1 MADNPIKVKAYGKIL
16 SFPAGTAPEA
26 IESALAEHEH
36 VLNPDYK
43 APQPEALDYAKG
55 FASGANKLV
64 SGAGFLIEAV
74 GAKETGKAVRAFG
87 DRGAKYWNDKM
98 SKGGKLASQSQVFVD
113 DDSEDSITGIK
124 LSDDWG
130 KALLMG
136 ASESLPSMF
145 AAAIPGVAV
154 TKGIQALAKLGLA
167 GGAGATIPL
176 LAGTAAPVGVTSNII
191 ARVPSAV
198 GFGAA
203 EGVTAG
209 AMNAADFKTSIEGMT
224 DEELNKSP
232 VYRAL
237 KEEHDPT
244 TARSLLAE
252 QAALDL
258 FGKTAVS
265 TGTIGALTGG
275 GALSQAYQKVTT
287 GAQSGILG
295 TMLKGAG
302 SEALQETPQSG
313 GEKFIENLT
322 TQKFLNPEQS
332 TTEGVLAA
340 AASGGAIGAFTGG
353 VVGAGGAINITPDRR
368 AQVLNEKRKIAE
380 MKADAVNARTMGESA
395 AEIGAAQDI
404 DQALAAA
411 TRATTKPVVS
421 ANEVLRSEDP
431 TLADIEKLTGLKP
444 TEAID
449 TAIDEIENPIINQ
462 PQETEDVSN
471 QETQQAPTTQA
482 SVLGKTSELVLP
494 DGASLPVQWEVVDAD
509 NVKASLKEGV
519 NQPRDRTRA
528 ASDVQIKSIANNPD
542 YRRLSDSPVMDVGSP
557 VISHDG
563 AIVAGNG
570 RFEGVSQ
577 AHSQN
582 TGGTYLESLKADL
595 VNKGINPALVEG
607 IKKPILVRRI
617 TKPFDTR
624 KLALASNSGAS
635 LQYSG
640 LELAK
645 IDADRMAGIEGIDI
659 ADNGDIPLTV
669 SNIEK
674 IKKSLT
680 NYTPSEMASLVDDAG
695 NLSQDGVKRV
705 RGAILAK
712 AYGNSPTLGRLI
724 ESTDNDIRNV
734 LGALTRSAGDVAKVR
749 EEIKKGVIPKEVDV
763 TENLL
768 QAVEVLSQI
777 RGKGQSL
784 DQYLAQED
792 IFDGGLDS
800 DSAEVLKFLHDNIRS
815 QKRMAEFVKDVF
827 GQIARI
833 DQSAEDIFGD
843 NSAPTK
849 KELLNDAKRKS
860 EGQQTGQQ
868 QGLFVKG
875 SGRPDTKD
883 SKTEADNAK
892 SSEKQTKP
900 SFSVEGLTDKSPVMN
915 EETFKAKGIAEPYS
929 AYLKAHPNKA
939 EAIKADI
946 KHVENKLVQGLQGT
960 GKFDGKTNHAYATP
974 FREFYKVNAESLGI
988 MPSEL
993 YERLP
998 LKFKGSQ
1005 DTGEVLKQGGK
1016 TPTIKVKGVGRP
1028 TVNSEGKPIPN
1039 PEKFYE
1045 WFGDSKVVDK
1055 KGRPLVVYR
1064 GDAKGKT
1071 SFGAASKG
1079 LRLPGNIFFT
1089 DSAYI
1094 GGQYARGRELYSTHL
1109 LLRNPY
1115 TVNARGNGWSEVP
1128 APTEIKEEWGNP
1140 DKTIQI
1146 DELASWARD
1155 KGFDGLVVRNVIDQ
1169 YGDGTQYVVF
1179 DPTQVK
1185 SAIGNSGEF
1194 DPNDPNIL
1202 KQSTFY
1208 SALEKEIGNLKK
1220 IANKNGEVSV
1230 DQAKAWINSRQKE
1243 GKFKQAEVEAVGL
1256 MDWLDTIEDKVPV
1269 KDVENFVREN
1279 GVRVEEVILE
1289 GEGESKVDD
1298 EQVYDEAYQGFIE
1311 NYDEPDDRVYD
1322 DAILDTAR
1330 EMLRDHSD
1338 ERWGLLDLN
1347 GEDEVEDWLEGGEV
1361 DAGLIT
1367 EMLKNKSYPEEILG
1381 EDTYNEIRADAEQ
1394 SDWENQQD
1402 YYMDMARERLGADN
1416 TTGGAEFQD
1425 YVLHGGGEGYKELL
1439 MTLPDSKAKFNA
1451 PHFDRAQGAGA
1462 ENIFAHT
1469 RINEREMDV
1478 ELTPEQVAEKEAYD
1492 AWEAGNNTPEISKLL
1507 EERREAARIYRLESE
1522 AWKER
1527 MAADTSI
1534 SEAEYN
1540 RRIGEI
1546 GTNPPEDL
1554 KPYIDKLDAINAKVK
1569 ALQAERLAVKP
1580 KEPSTSGAKERVLFV
1595 EEIQSDWAQKGRD
1608 EGFKQPETPEEKEY
1622 LDLLD
1627 KYRQKGLTSEEQS
1640 RVAELRAAN
1649 VIGQLQAKDG
1659 NIPTAPFVTDTKAWT
1674 ALVVKRLL
1682 RYAAENGFDRIAW
1695 TTGAQQAER
1704 YRLSKFV
1711 ESIKATRD
1719 EEGKYRITAI
1729 NDSGNSVIDDIYE
1742 ENKLAGTIGKELA
1755 EKIIKQPDG
1764 EQVYEGLDLDVGGQG
1779 MREFYDRIVPSV
1791 VNDVAKK
1798 LGGGKVEIV
1807 SMGGQAG
1814 RVVKGL
1820 GGKILITYPNGSY
1833 LKNRNTGAM
1842 TESQDRADGFE
1853 SVEEATKFLDR
1864 YEAQN
1869 LDEPGRQMSL
1879 RITPAMKDK
1888 VMQGLPLFQRDR
1900 AGFNPRTFTISL
1912 MDGSDLSSVIHEGG
1926 HFYLEALAEMA
1937 SQPNAPEQ
1945 IVNDFDT
1952 TLQWFGIGEQAQG
1965 ATDAATRAQGYP
1977 TAAGEP
1983 VATFRKADDIK
1994 SHPRYAEAK
2003 AGDIKAAFDLVSDLV
2018 TEENLNEATMRF
2030 AGATFVPV
2038 SMIDKDGANRLPTA
2052 LAYHYAN
2059 AAGGSV
2065 SDSIFESRKA
2075 YHTGMNAM
2083 ERLVSRANFSGKVE
2097 PGRKYVLVDDVTT
2110 VGSTL
2115 ADLASYIQE
2124 NGGEVIGSVLLAN
2137 ATRSGNMFAN
2147 VKTLKR
2153 LEEQYG
2159 NEIRELFSIEPS
2171 ALTQEEAQYLIGFRN
2186 ADELRSSAVK
2196 AQGSRLARIHARK
2209 ISKGQSSV
2217 DRQRLR
2223 DIWQSMSLEQKRPY
2237 HEQWAQS
2244 FERYALEGK
2253 APSKEMQSVFDRFQE
2268 WMLDVYKSLKEFLK
2282 QNPLAGKLNDEVRGV
2297 FDRLLATEQ
2306 DIAKSRE
2313 APTKERS
2320 LKNGERAK
2328 QLERKLREQ
2337 GYDFT
2342 ITAKDVRDFAAG
2354 DRGKE
2359 IEANTAEK
2367 IAGIF
2372 GRKIVWIDAQGDY
2385 DINGVV
2391 VPSIKDTIFIDVNT
2405 DKAAHAVM
2413 GHELSHHLEH
2423 DNPDVYDDL
2432 LDALST
2438 VIKDHQGYAKKYGI
2452 EGARKDDITKEIV
2465 GDIMGDNFTRP
2476 EFWNRVAGANP
2487 STFKSIADSIIKWLK
2502 NLILKAKSRGL
2513 GSDQWVTDSQKAQD
2527 ILAKAI
2533 AKYEGLNDSVA
2544 EGGAKFHKVWHG
2556 SPHDHS
2562 KFDST
2567 KIGTGE
2573 GAQAYGYGHYFA
2585 DRKEVAEFYKE
2596 NVKDMVRVREINAE
2610 LSDLSKIMNKYETS
2624 YRKYSDPKGYEA
2636 AKRYDELMA
2645 ERDGER
2651 TKLGK
2656 LYEVELAP
2664 EQEDYLLWDKP
2675 LSEQS
2680 EKVKKAL
2687 LEIDIPLTDSESFK
2701 SQNEVLGPLGMEV
2714 FKKGVVNQ
2722 AKGNDVYVVLSSKIG
2737 GARRASEYLHSLG
2750 IRGIK
2755 YLDGTS
2761 RSKGEGAY
2769 NYVVFDDKDIEI
2781 TAKFSK
2787 KAAENTLIVQH
2798 NLTVKN
2804 LLHAD
2809 RLGGLAAPSIAVT
2822 DKSHPLTGFGEITL
2836 LAEKD
2841 LIDPQKGAKIF
2852 GSDIYSPRYPQL
2864 SYDFTGKPIEKL
2876 KEMLA
2881 DGIAKMGDSG
2891 FYNDSLQ
2898 DDPFRELLHNSAA
2911 MYQFL
2916 TEQGKKPKI
2925 VYVKPKPLSD
2935 PDLKPFLT
2943 FKGDSF
2949 DLSKDEKFRAEV
2961 KNIYE
2966 VKNEYKL
2973 DADELSNMSRSYA
2986 EEVMRHRDAKKN
2998 TGKVDRQATNSSLFR
3013 QISGAKLMN
3022 RFENYLA
3029 EVINKAEP
3037 KERIFQ
3043 GYTYSGTR
3051 RYLPHDIDTVIKLLK
3066 KNLRGGENFK
3076 SGLGSVR
3083 AHYSKQ
3089 FKSIEQI
3096 RNSKN
3101 SLMSSEDFDAVK
3113 KEVNAE
3119 LDTLS
3124 EALNKYGTFSGFDN
3138 VENMLYDAAKLGIN
3152 RALKEN
3158 GFENVPDRLKIDA
3171 QNFLNKLKD
3180 MPTEYFEAKL
3190 LRRVDLGEFTAAVV
3204 PKDTPAQALEILKKN
3219 GITDIRKYKPGDNG
3233 DRIAQIGKLDR
3244 VMFSFAGKESETAD
3258 IRSLET
3264 AQTRI
3269 GAGDN
3274 AEAVRRET
3282 GWFKGVDDK
3291 WRYEIND
3298 KDASLKKPFNK
3309 KTGTWYSVLTPVPM
3323 SRWTLGNVLDHPSL
3337 YAAYPMLKDVR
3348 INLTRTGRGG
3358 QFKPRDNM
3366 INIGGA
3372 EKMEDVKS
3380 ILLHE
3385 IQHGI
3390 QNLEDFARGGSPSK
3404 FKAKPEPTGEF
3415 KEGLTALLDLDRLS
3429 KQFGKTHKEVLETGA
3444 INEPFAS
3451 TFLNKTEADLD
3462 YLIKQAKN
3470 RILTPYEKYQRLAGE
3485 VESRNVE
3492 SRLEMDEDERRSIP
3506 PSISQDTPDS
3516 DVVVTF
3522 NGKDMESAP
3531 PPANAEPFDPNTD
3544 IPETLPRKSQR
3555 LIQDAFNRFTVIQ
3568 NWLKEKGVTLSE
3580 KADVYQA
3587 EERYHSLVANQLEDF
3602 REQKRNPLIEKIA
3615 KAGFTMADVSDF
3627 LEAQHAA
3634 EANAAIQKISNN
3646 DTDTA
3651 YGITDK
3657 EAADYLAKADPKLAK
3672 LANELRDITEESK
3685 QMRLKAGLL
3694 SQDEVD
3700 AWESTYEHYI
3710 PVKGDADAKGGT
3722 GKGLKVNFKTKRR
3735 LGHGRRDESV
3745 IENIFLDHERA
3756 IMQVEKNR
3764 VAKHLVMMAAEMQ
3777 MPEIMTVGQPVKRK
3791 TLRNTTAYEVKVSGV
3806 TRSVF
3811 NNKQAADMFKQLLPD
3826 LDKGVSPNDVTVEQ
3840 TKDQRI
3846 VAMASPMLAENE
3858 INAYIDGHAIRV
3870 QINDDLLARAY
3881 AKLGVTGFSA
3891 LVSAGRAFNGYLSKV
3906 YTGYNPEFILTNM
3919 IRDFTSGLINLTGEE
3934 GIKMAAKTSGNYVK
3948 SFSSLMRYAVSNGK
3962 KSDKWI
3968 DMYRAN
3974 GGNTGAAYLSDLER
3988 LGDEVK
3994 TEYAAYQGVM
4004 ANLKSGSF
4012 ANATRAAGRKVFN
4025 LTLKWIY
4032 NLNQA
4037 GENAM
4042 RLAAFR
4048 AMVESGKTPAQ
4059 AAKVAKNI
4067 TVNFNRKGELGA
4079 EANAA
4084 YLFFN
4089 ASVQGVAALAHA
4101 HFKGEHK
4108 YQAWGLS
4115 SMVGVLGYMA
4125 AAALLGG
4132 DDDEYDKMNDYTKSR
4147 NLLIKAG
4154 EGYAQIPIPYGYGFF
4169 WNMGRSIAEAQH
4181 KGELGNLPWH
4191 IAASAIE
4198 ELTPFSDTV
4207 VGTQDGFHFDQ
4218 VMLGLLPTVIK
4229 IPAQPAFNKQLFSGS
4244 ELMPD
4249 SAFQQFQ
4256 PDREKLWRATQG
4268 TMYDRMSGWLDEA
4281 IGADVSPETLKHYT
4295 RTFTGGAGAM
4305 VDTTVSAAM
4314 LKKEG
4319 AELEPSEIPFVRK
4332 AYSKLTIREHRA
4344 AYYKA
4349 REEAKKTAEEFTR
4362 AKARNDV
4369 TTINKL
4375 VKDEAEMIGLDAY
4388 ANKLSKAI
4396 SAMRDMQDAI
4406 RLDDNLNAAEKRTKI
4421 KELEIT
4427 EQKFY
4432 DQYLDVF
4439 KIEKAKMKERQKD

>member
-55 FASGANKLV
+55 FASGANKL
-64 SGAGFLIEAV
+64 GAGVGFLMEAA
-74 GAKETGKAVRAFG
+74 GAKESGRATREFFN
-87 DRGAKYWNDKM
+87 RGAKYWNDKM

-113 DDSEDSITGIK
+113 DDNEDSITGIK

-136 ASESLPSMF
+136 ASQSLPSMF

-176 LAGTAAPVGVTSNII
+176 LAGTAAPVGVTSNVI

-237 KEEHDPT
+237 KEEHDPE

-252 QAALDL
+252 QAAIDL

-322 TQKFLNPEQS
+322 TQKFLNPDQN

-368 AQVLNEKRKIAE
+368 SQLLNEKRKVAE
-380 MKADAVNARTMGESA
+380 MKADAVNNRTMEESA

-411 TRATTKPVVS
+411 MRATTKPVVS

-449 TAIDEIENPIINQ
+449 TAIDEIENPIINR
-462 PQETEDVSN
+462 PQETENVSN

-482 SVLGKTSELVLP
+482 SVLNEPELPKATPVTSGTTDEVEGIAGRPGTQANTKAAVKTVEDTSTSPVDVSIGSLASGKTSASWMVRNKESGEVLFETFDKKKVDNLNTDKYEAVPAYKYLTEL
-494 DGASLPVQWEVVDAD
+494 
-509 NVKASLKEGV
+509 
-519 NQPRDRTRA
+519 
-528 ASDVQIKSIANNPD
+528 
-542 YRRLSDSPVMDVGSP
+542 
-557 VISHDG
+557 
-563 AIVAGNG
+563 
-570 RFEGVSQ
+570 
-577 AHSQN
+577 
-582 TGGTYLESLKADL
+582 
-595 VNKGINPALVEG
+595 
-607 IKKPILVRRI
+607 
-617 TKPFDTR
+617 
-624 KLALASNSGAS
+624 NS
-635 LQYSG
+635 
-640 LELAK
+640 
-645 IDADRMAGIEGIDI
+645 
-659 ADNGDIPLTV
+659 
-669 SNIEK
+669 
-674 IKKSLT
+674 
-680 NYTPSEMASLVDDAG
+680 
-695 NLSQDGVKRV
+695 
-705 RGAILAK
+705 
-712 AYGNSPTLGRLI
+712 
-724 ESTDNDIRNV
+724 
-734 LGALTRSAGDVAKVR
+734 
-749 EEIKKGVIPKEVDV
+749 EIK
-763 TENLL
+763 
-768 QAVEVLSQI
+768 
-777 RGKGQSL
+777 GKPP
-784 DQYLAQED
+784 E
-792 IFDGGLDS
+792 
-800 DSAEVLKFLHDNIRS
+800 K
-815 QKRMAEFVKDVF
+815 K
-827 GQIARI
+827 
-833 DQSAEDIFGD
+833 QSA
-843 NSAPTK
+843 
-849 KELLNDAKRKS
+849 
-860 EGQQTGQQ
+860 
-868 QGLFVKG
+868 
-875 SGRPDTKD
+875 
-883 SKTEADNAK
+883 
-892 SSEKQTKP
+892 KP

-929 AYLKAHPNKA
+929 AYLKAHPNKS

-974 FREFYKVNAESLGI
+974 FREFYKVNAERLGI

-1005 DTGEVLKQGGK
+1005 DTGEVLKQEGIDLADTPGIKEFKKGDTTVTYGNEGGVLK
-1016 TPTIKVKGVGRP
+1016 IYSMRTPVAKRGKGSARAAME
-1028 TVNSEGKPIPN
+1028 SLIAQADKEGKAIILDSSPLDKRTKDRRLFEFYTSLGFKPTGKKIN
-1039 PEKFYE
+1039 PV
-1045 WFGDSKVVDK
+1045 GDPEMQREPSVSSVS
-1055 KGRPLVVYR
+1055 R
-1064 GDAKGKT
+1064 KT
-1071 SFGAASKG
+1071 ST
-1079 LRLPGNIFFT
+1079 NNT
-1089 DSAYI
+1089 
-1094 GGQYARGRELYSTHL
+1094 
-1109 LLRNPY
+1109 
-1115 TVNARGNGWSEVP
+1115 
-1128 APTEIKEEWGNP
+1128 
-1140 DKTIQI
+1140 
-1146 DELASWARD
+1146 
-1155 KGFDGLVVRNVIDQ
+1155 
-1169 YGDGTQYVVF
+1169 
-1179 DPTQVK
+1179 
-1185 SAIGNSGEF
+1185 GEF
-1194 DPNDPNIL
+1194 NPNDPNIL

-1256 MDWLDTIEDKVPV
+1256 MDWLDTLDGKVPV
-1269 KDVENFVREN
+1269 VDVENFVREN
-1279 GVRVEEVILE
+1279 GVKVEEVILE
-1289 GEGESKVDD
+1289 GEGESEVDD

-1311 NYDEPDDRVYD
+1311 NYDEPDDSVYD

-1330 EMLRDHSD
+1330 EMLQDHSD

-1367 EMLKNKSYPEEILG
+1367 EMLRNKSDPEEILG

-1402 YYMDMARERLGADN
+1402 YYMDMARERMGAGN
-1416 TTGGAEFQD
+1416 TTGGTEFQD
-1425 YVLHGGGEGYKELL
+1425 YVLRGGDKGYKELL

-1478 ELTPEQVAEKEAYD
+1478 GPTPEQVAEKEAYD
-1492 AWEAGNNTPEISKLL
+1492 AWEAGNNTPEIKQILK
-1507 EERREAARIYRLESE
+1507 EKDEAARAYRLALGGWQQSMIEDASV
-1522 AWKER
+1522 
-1527 MAADTSI
+1527 SQ
-1534 SEAEYN
+1534 AEYN
-1540 RRIGEI
+1540 KRIGEV
-1546 GTNPPEDL
+1546 GSNPPEEL
-1554 KPYIDKLDAINAKVK
+1554 KPFIARIDEVGAKVK
-1569 ALQAERLAVKP
+1569 ALQEERLAVKP
-1580 KEPSTSGAKERVLFV
+1580 KQPSTSGAKEKVLFI

-1608 EGFKQPETPEEKEY
+1608 EGFRGDRLSKEQTVRKKELEEFLRRASIDVEGREAIHKAQAEFGELKQLEGVGK
-1622 LDLLD
+1622 
-1627 KYRQKGLTSEEQS
+1627 
-1640 RVAELRAAN
+1640 VA
-1649 VIGQLQAKDG
+1649 K
-1659 NIPTAPFVTDTKAWT
+1659 APFVTDTKAWT

-1704 YRLSKFV
+1704 YRLDKFITEVTARRVKDLYQV
-1711 ESIKATRD
+1711 EAIAEDGLTVFD
-1719 EEGKYRITAI
+1719 DLVAGK
-1729 NDSGNSVIDDIYE
+1729 D
-1742 ENKLAGTIGKELA
+1742 LAGTLGAELA
-1755 EKIIKQPDG
+1755 EKIINQG
-1764 EQVYEGLDLDVGGQG
+1764 EGTASYTGLEIRSGGQG

-1820 GGKILITYPNGSY
+1820 DGKILITYPNGSY
-1833 LKNRNTGAM
+1833 LKNRNTGVM

-1869 LDEPGRQMSL
+1869 LEEPGRQMSL

-1965 ATDAATRAQGYP
+1965 ATDAATRTQGYP
-1977 TAAGEP
+1977 TAAGGP

-2196 AQGSRLARIHARK
+2196 AQGSRLARIHARE

-2253 APSKEMQSVFDRFQE
+2253 APTKEMQSVFDRFQE

-2282 QNPLAGKLNDEVRGV
+2282 QNPLAGKLNDEVRSV

-2438 VIKDHQGYAKKYGI
+2438 VIKDYQGYAKKYGI
-2452 EGARKDDITKEIV
+2452 EGVRKDDITKEIV
-2465 GDIMGDNFTRP
+2465 GDIMGDNFTKP
-2476 EFWNRVAGANP
+2476 EFWNRVAEANP

-2544 EGGAKFHKVWHG
+2544 EDGAKFHKVWHG

-2562 KFDST
+2562 KFDSA

-2755 YLDGTS
+2755 YLDGSS
-2761 RSKGEGAY
+2761 RSTATRQRDRAEKVNRIKEVRSEIESLRQEINLNKNNGGLLPAFFKRREA
-2769 NYVVFDDKDIEI
+2769 DITERESIIKDIEKQISDIDNDVGVHHNFVIFNDADVTI
-2781 TAKFSK
+2781 TAKFSKKATELKFTKADMSGAKFETGKPVTFTYMHNKDSATSIFGKPKKDSSFNRYYDPSGKYVTFTTRKEVPDYGNFEIGSLTFNNPLVIENDNLEWKKDLSNKYGGLRGKALSQAVIADGYDGIVTVDKSSSGEPYTSEILDLTTFDESIAKFSK

-2809 RLGGLAAPSIAVT
+2809 RMGGLAAPSIAVT

-2876 KEMLA
+2876 KEMFA
-2881 DGIAKMGDSG
+2881 DGVAKTGDSG

-2911 MYQFL
+2911 MHQFL

-2925 VYVKPKPLSD
+2925 VYTKPKPLSD

-2949 DLSKDEKFRAEV
+2949 DLSKDEKFRAVV
-2961 KNIYE
+2961 KNIFE
-2966 VKNEYKL
+2966 VKEDYKL
-2973 DADELSNMSRSYA
+2973 DDDGVSNMSRAYA
-2986 EEVMRHRDAKKN
+2986 EEVMKHRDAKKN
-2998 TGKVDRQATNSSLFR
+2998 TGKVDRQFTNSSLFR
-3013 QISGAKLMN
+3013 QIGDAKLMN
-3022 RFENYLA
+3022 KFENYLV

-3051 RYLPHDIDTVIKLLK
+3051 RYLPHDIDTVVKLLQK
-3066 KNLRGGENFK
+3066 DLRGGENFK
-3076 SGLGSVR
+3076 YGLGSVR
-3083 AHYSKQ
+3083 AKYSKQ

-3124 EALNKYGTFSGFDN
+3124 EALNKYGTFSGSSN
-3138 VENMLYDAAKLGIN
+3138 VESMLSDAAKLGIN

-3190 LRRVDLGEFTAAVV
+3190 IRRVGLGEFTAAVV

-3219 GITDIRKYKPGDNG
+3219 GITDIRKYKSGDKD

-3244 VMFSFAGKESETAD
+3244 VMFSRKVTDIPET
-3258 IRSLET
+3258 
-3264 AQTRI
+3264 
-3269 GAGDN
+3269 
-3274 AEAVRRET
+3274 
-3282 GWFKGVDDK
+3282 
-3291 WRYEIND
+3291 
-3298 KDASLKKPFNK
+3298 
-3309 KTGTWYSVLTPVPM
+3309 
-3323 SRWTLGNVLDHPSL
+3323 
-3337 YAAYPMLKDVR
+3337 
-3348 INLTRTGRGG
+3348 
-3358 QFKPRDNM
+3358 
-3366 INIGGA
+3366 INIDGEAKPTRNSNGQLIHPTEEGIRNFWKWFGDSEARQWPESSRGDRKKAPPLVLYHGTKGDFNEFVVGSPGFNSTLFGPWETKRAGLFFTEDKKFAEGFANQGESTQGA
-3372 EKMEDVKS
+3372 NVIPVYLKVENAIDLTKGFTDEAIIEALTEIGVNPRVMYNISADQIWGMFDEEDEGSFFVGKLKELGYDGAVIVEPNSATNESVESWVVFDPAQVKS
-3380 ILLHE
+3380 AI
-3385 IQHGI
+3385 G
-3390 QNLEDFARGGSPSK
+3390 N
-3404 FKAKPEPTGEF
+3404 TGEF
-3415 KEGLTALLDLDRLS
+3415 S
-3429 KQFGKTHKEVLETGA
+3429 K
-3444 INEPFAS
+3444 
-3451 TFLNKTEADLD
+3451 
-3462 YLIKQAKN
+3462 KN
-3470 RILTPYEKYQRLAGE
+3470 DDIRFSK
-3485 VESRNVE
+3485 S
-3492 SRLEMDEDERRSIP
+3492 
-3506 PSISQDTPDS
+3506 
-3516 DVVVTF
+3516 
-3522 NGKDMESAP
+3522 
-3531 PPANAEPFDPNTD
+3531 AEPFDPNTD
-3544 IPETLPRKSQR
+3544 IPETLPRKAQR
-3555 LIQDAFNRFTVIQ
+3555 LTQDAFNRFTVIQ

-3651 YGITDK
+3651 YGITDE

-3735 LGHGRRDESV
+3735 LGHGKRDEAV

-3826 LDKGVSPNDVTVEQ
+3826 LDKGVSPNDISVEQ

-3906 YTGYNPEFILTNM
+3906 YTGYNPEFIVTNM

-3934 GIKMAAKTSGNYVK
+3934 GIKMAAKASGNYVK
-3948 SFSSLMRYAVSNGK
+3948 SFSSLMRYAMSNGK

-4012 ANATRAAGRKVFN
+4012 ANAARASGRKVFN

-4048 AMVESGKTPAQ
+4048 AMIESGKTPAQ

-4101 HFKGEHK
+4101 HFKGGHK

-4132 DDDEYDKMNDYTKSR
+4132 DDDEYDKLNDYTKSR

-4218 VMLGLLPTVIK
+4218 VLLGLLPTVVK

-4305 VDTTVSAAM
+4305 VDATVSAAM

-4439 KIEKAKMKERQKD
+4439 KIEKAKMKSRGD

>member
-16 SFPAGTAPEA
+16 NFPAGTTPEA

-36 VLNPDYK
+36 VLNPEYK
-43 APQPEALDYAKG
+43 TPQPEALDYAKG

-64 SGAGFLIEAV
+64 SGAGFLAEAA
-74 GAKETGKAVRAFG
+74 GAKETGKAIRAFG

-98 SKGGKLASQSQVFVD
+98 SKGGKLASESQVFVD
-113 DDSEDSITGIK
+113 DDNEDSVTGIK

-136 ASESLPSMF
+136 ASQSLPSMF

-237 KEEHDPT
+237 KEEHDPE
-244 TARSLLAE
+244 TARGLLAE
-252 QAALDL
+252 QAAIDL

-322 TQKFLNPEQS
+322 TQKFLDPDQS

-380 MKADAVNARTMGESA
+380 MKAEAVNARTMEESA
-395 AEIGAAQDI
+395 ADINAAQDI
-404 DQALAAA
+404 DQVLAAA
-411 TRATTKPVVS
+411 TRATAKPVVS

-449 TAIDEIENPIINQ
+449 TAIDEIENPIIDQ
-462 PQETEDVSN
+462 LQETENVSN
-471 QETQQAPTTQA
+471 QEERQAPTTQA
-482 SVLGKTSELVLP
+482 PVLNADKLPRPIPVTS
-494 DGASLPVQWEVVDAD
+494 GTTAEV
-509 NVKASLKEGV
+509 EGV
-519 NQPRDRTRA
+519 VGGTGTQADIGA
-528 ASDVQIKSIANNPD
+528 AVKTAEDTST
-542 YRRLSDSPVMDVGSP
+542 SPV
-557 VISHDG
+557 
-563 AIVAGNG
+563 
-570 RFEGVSQ
+570 
-577 AHSQN
+577 N
-582 TGGTYLESLKADL
+582 TA
-595 VNKGINPALVEG
+595 
-607 IKKPILVRRI
+607 
-617 TKPFDTR
+617 
-624 KLALASNSGAS
+624 
-635 LQYSG
+635 
-640 LELAK
+640 
-645 IDADRMAGIEGIDI
+645 
-659 ADNGDIPLTV
+659 
-669 SNIEK
+669 
-674 IKKSLT
+674 
-680 NYTPSEMASLVDDAG
+680 
-695 NLSQDGVKRV
+695 
-705 RGAILAK
+705 
-712 AYGNSPTLGRLI
+712 
-724 ESTDNDIRNV
+724 
-734 LGALTRSAGDVAKVR
+734 
-749 EEIKKGVIPKEVDV
+749 
-763 TENLL
+763 
-768 QAVEVLSQI
+768 
-777 RGKGQSL
+777 
-784 DQYLAQED
+784 
-792 IFDGGLDS
+792 
-800 DSAEVLKFLHDNIRS
+800 
-815 QKRMAEFVKDVF
+815 
-827 GQIARI
+827 
-833 DQSAEDIFGD
+833 
-843 NSAPTK
+843 
-849 KELLNDAKRKS
+849 
-860 EGQQTGQQ
+860 
-868 QGLFVKG
+868 
-875 SGRPDTKD
+875 
-883 SKTEADNAK
+883 
-892 SSEKQTKP
+892 KP

-929 AYLKAHPNKA
+929 AYLKAHPNKT
-939 EAIKADI
+939 EAVKADT
-946 KHVENKLVQGLQGT
+946 KYVENKLLQGLQGT
-960 GKFDGKTNHAYATP
+960 GKFDDKTNQAYATP
-974 FREFYKVNAESLGI
+974 FREFYKVNAERQGI

-1005 DTGEVLKQGGK
+1005 DTGEVLKQGEK
-1016 TPTIKVKGVGRP
+1016 TPTIKVKGIDRP

-1039 PEKFYE
+1039 PEKFHE
-1045 WFGDSKVVDK
+1045 WFGDSKVVDNE
-1055 KGRPLVVYR
+1055 GRPLTVYH
-1064 GDAKGKT
+1064 GTQSDFSTFDQDSAKSVSNTDIGY
-1071 SFGAASKG
+1071 
-1079 LRLPGNIFFT
+1079 FFT
-1089 DSAYI
+1089 KRAIDASDHAEADWFRD
-1094 GGQYARGRELYSTHL
+1094 GPQPNVMPVHLQLLNPERVEGVGQPARWYDNNGRELAL
-1109 LLRNPY
+1109 KAMKEGKDGLII
-1115 TVNARGNGWSEVP
+1115 GNGNNDLYV
-1128 APTEIKEEWGNP
+1128 AFKNT
-1140 DKTIQI
+1140 QI
-1146 DELASWARD
+1146 
-1155 KGFDGLVVRNVIDQ
+1155 
-1169 YGDGTQYVVF
+1169 
-1179 DPTQVK
+1179 K

-1194 DPNDPNIL
+1194 NPNDPNIL
-1202 KQSTFY
+1202 KQ
-1208 SALEKEIGNLKK
+1208 K
-1220 IANKNGEVSV
+1220 
-1230 DQAKAWINSRQKE
+1230 
-1243 GKFKQAEVEAVGL
+1243 
-1256 MDWLDTIEDKVPV
+1256 
-1269 KDVENFVREN
+1269 
-1279 GVRVEEVILE
+1279 
-1289 GEGESKVDD
+1289 
-1298 EQVYDEAYQGFIE
+1298 
-1311 NYDEPDDRVYD
+1311 
-1322 DAILDTAR
+1322 
-1330 EMLRDHSD
+1330 
-1338 ERWGLLDLN
+1338 
-1347 GEDEVEDWLEGGEV
+1347 
-1361 DAGLIT
+1361 
-1367 EMLKNKSYPEEILG
+1367 
-1381 EDTYNEIRADAEQ
+1381 
-1394 SDWENQQD
+1394 
-1402 YYMDMARERLGADN
+1402 
-1416 TTGGAEFQD
+1416 
-1425 YVLHGGGEGYKELL
+1425 
-1439 MTLPDSKAKFNA
+1439 
-1451 PHFDRAQGAGA
+1451 
-1462 ENIFAHT
+1462 
-1469 RINEREMDV
+1469 
-1478 ELTPEQVAEKEAYD
+1478 
-1492 AWEAGNNTPEISKLL
+1492 
-1507 EERREAARIYRLESE
+1507 
-1522 AWKER
+1522 
-1527 MAADTSI
+1527 
-1534 SEAEYN
+1534 
-1540 RRIGEI
+1540 
-1546 GTNPPEDL
+1546 
-1554 KPYIDKLDAINAKVK
+1554 
-1569 ALQAERLAVKP
+1569 
-1580 KEPSTSGAKERVLFV
+1580 
-1595 EEIQSDWAQKGRD
+1595 
-1608 EGFKQPETPEEKEY
+1608 
-1622 LDLLD
+1622 
-1627 KYRQKGLTSEEQS
+1627 
-1640 RVAELRAAN
+1640 
-1649 VIGQLQAKDG
+1649 
-1659 NIPTAPFVTDTKAWT
+1659 
-1674 ALVVKRLL
+1674 
-1682 RYAAENGFDRIAW
+1682 
-1695 TTGAQQAER
+1695 
-1704 YRLSKFV
+1704 
-1711 ESIKATRD
+1711 
-1719 EEGKYRITAI
+1719 
-1729 NDSGNSVIDDIYE
+1729 
-1742 ENKLAGTIGKELA
+1742 
-1755 EKIIKQPDG
+1755 
-1764 EQVYEGLDLDVGGQG
+1764 
-1779 MREFYDRIVPSV
+1779 
-1791 VNDVAKK
+1791 
-1798 LGGGKVEIV
+1798 
-1807 SMGGQAG
+1807 
-1814 RVVKGL
+1814 
-1820 GGKILITYPNGSY
+1820 
-1833 LKNRNTGAM
+1833 
-1842 TESQDRADGFE
+1842 
-1853 SVEEATKFLDR
+1853 
-1864 YEAQN
+1864 
-1869 LDEPGRQMSL
+1869 
-1879 RITPAMKDK
+1879 
-1888 VMQGLPLFQRDR
+1888 DR

-1952 TLQWFGIGEQAQG
+1952 TLKWFGVEK
-1965 ATDAATRAQGYP
+1965 DA
-1977 TAAGEP
+1977 
-1983 VATFRKADDIK
+1983 
-1994 SHPRYAEAK
+1994 
-2003 AGDIKAAFDLVSDLV
+2003 
-2018 TEENLNEATMRF
+2018 
-2030 AGATFVPV
+2030 
-2038 SMIDKDGANRLPTA
+2038 
-2052 LAYHYAN
+2052 
-2059 AAGGSV
+2059 
-2065 SDSIFESRKA
+2065 
-2075 YHTGMNAM
+2075 
-2083 ERLVSRANFSGKVE
+2083 
-2097 PGRKYVLVDDVTT
+2097 
-2110 VGSTL
+2110 
-2115 ADLASYIQE
+2115 
-2124 NGGEVIGSVLLAN
+2124 
-2137 ATRSGNMFAN
+2137 
-2147 VKTLKR
+2147 
-2153 LEEQYG
+2153 
-2159 NEIRELFSIEPS
+2159 
-2171 ALTQEEAQYLIGFRN
+2171 
-2186 ADELRSSAVK
+2186 
-2196 AQGSRLARIHARK
+2196 
-2209 ISKGQSSV
+2209 
-2217 DRQRLR
+2217 
-2223 DIWQSMSLEQKRPY
+2223 WQSMPLDKKRPY

-2253 APSKEMQSVFDRFQE
+2253 SPSKEMQSVFDRFQE

-2282 QNPLAGKLNDEVRGV
+2282 QNPLAGKLNDEVRSV

-2337 GYDFT
+2337 GYEFT

-2452 EGARKDDITKEIV
+2452 EGVRKDDITKEIV
-2465 GDIMGDNFTRP
+2465 GDIMGDNFTKP
-2476 EFWNRVAGANP
+2476 EFWNRVAEANP

-2585 DRKEVAEFYKE
+2585 DRKEVAEYYKE
-2596 NVKDMVRVREINAE
+2596 Q
-2610 LSDLSKIMNKYETS
+2610 LSDNTNGPPERFFRGVKLTPGTPEYHAATLLSRNNISTLRQARNEVANWISEDAGDPRMSDVVEGWRATLDFLNNANSKKDFTEKP
-2624 YRKYSDPKGYEA
+2624 YR
-2636 AKRYDELMA
+2636 
-2645 ERDGER
+2645 
-2651 TKLGK
+2651 GK

-2664 EQEDYLLWDKP
+2664 KQEDYLLWDKP

-2680 EKVKKAL
+2680 EKVKSAL
-2687 LEIDIPLTDSESFK
+2687 DARRERYKEVMAGIPDVPDNLED
-2701 SQNEVLGPLGMEV
+2701 
-2714 FKKGVVNQ
+2714 FKKWDSDNDAKLVEASKLRLDMNQ
-2722 AKGNDVYVVLSSKIG
+2722 TGQSFYRNLDDDPRA
-2737 GARRASEYLHSLG
+2737 ASEYLHSLG

-2761 RSKGEGAY
+2761 RSQGEGAY

-2781 TAKFSK
+2781 TAKFSKKAVELKLTKADMSGTKFETGKPVTFNYMHNKDSATSVFGRPKKDSRFNRYYDPSGKYVTFTTKREVPDYGNFEIGSLTFNNPLVIENDNLEWKKDLSNNYGGLRGKALSQAVIADGYDGIVTVDKSSSGESYTSEILDLTTFDESIAKFSK

-2809 RLGGLAAPSIAVT
+2809 RMGGLAAPSIAVT

-2836 LAEKD
+2836 LADKD

-2864 SYDFTGKPIEKL
+2864 SYDFVGKPIEKL
-2876 KEMLA
+2876 KTMLA
-2881 DGIAKMGDSG
+2881 DGIAKTGDSG
-2891 FYNDSLQ
+2891 FYNDNLQ
-2898 DDPFRELLHNSAA
+2898 DDPFRELLHSSAA
-2911 MYQFL
+2911 MHQFL

-2949 DLSKDEKFRAEV
+2949 DLSQDEKFRAAV
-2961 KNIYE
+2961 KNIFE
-2966 VKNEYKL
+2966 TKKDYKL
-2973 DADELSNMSRSYA
+2973 DDDGVSNMSRAYA

-2998 TGKVDRQATNSSLFR
+2998 TGKLDRQFTNSSLFR
-3013 QISGAKLMN
+3013 QIGDAKLMN
-3022 RFENYLA
+3022 KFENYLV
-3029 EVINKAEP
+3029 ELINKVEP

-3043 GYTYSGTR
+3043 GYTNSGNR
-3051 RYLPHDIDTVIKLLK
+3051 RYLPHDIDTVVKLLQK
-3066 KNLRGGENFK
+3066 DLRGGENFK
-3076 SGLGSVR
+3076 YGLGSVR
-3083 AHYSKQ
+3083 AKYSKQ

-3138 VENMLYDAAKLGIN
+3138 VENMLSDAAKLGIN

-3158 GFENVPDRLKIDA
+3158 GFENVPDRLKINA

-3190 LRRVDLGEFTAAVV
+3190 LRRVNLGEFTAAVV
-3204 PKDTPAQALEILKKN
+3204 PKDTPAQALEILKNN
-3219 GITDIRKYKPGDNG
+3219 GITDIRKYKSGDKN

-3244 VMFSFAGKESETAD
+3244 VMFSRKAATARFSFAGRESETAD
-3258 IRSLET
+3258 VRSLET
-3264 AQTRI
+3264 AQARI
-3269 GAGDN
+3269 EAGDN

-3309 KTGTWYSVLTPVPM
+3309 KRGTWYSTSTPVPM
-3323 SRWTLGNVLDHPSL
+3323 SRWTLGNVLDHPAL

-3348 INLTRTGRGG
+3348 IGLTRTGQGG
-3358 QFKPRDNM
+3358 QFSPKNNM

-3404 FKAKPEPTGEF
+3404 FEAKPEPTGEF

-3429 KQFGKTHKEVLETGA
+3429 KQFNKTYKEVLETGA

-3451 TFLNKTEADLD
+3451 TFLSKTEGDLD
-3462 YLIKQAKN
+3462 YLIKQAKS
-3470 RILTPYEKYQRLAGE
+3470 RTLTPYEKYRRLAGE
-3485 VESRNVE
+3485 VESRTVQA
-3492 SRLEMDEDERRSIP
+3492 RLEMDEDERRSIP
-3506 PSISQDTPDS
+3506 PSASQDTPDS
-3516 DVVVTF
+3516 EVIVTF

-3544 IPETLPRKSQR
+3544 IPETLPRKAQR
-3555 LIQDAFNRFTVIQ
+3555 LAQDAFNRFTVIQ

-3615 KAGFTMADVSDF
+3615 NAGFTMADVSDF

-3651 YGITDK
+3651 YGITDE

-3694 SQDEVD
+3694 SQEEVD

-3735 LGHGRRDESV
+3735 LGHGKRDEAV
-3745 IENIFLDHERA
+3745 VENILLDHERA

-3826 LDKGVSPNDVTVEQ
+3826 LDKGVSPNDITVEQ

-3906 YTGYNPEFILTNM
+3906 YTGYNPEFIVTNM

-3934 GIKMAAKTSGNYVK
+3934 GLKMAAKASGNYVK
-3948 SFSSLMRYAVSNGK
+3948 SFSSLMSYAVSNGK

-4012 ANATRAAGRKVFN
+4012 VNASRAAGRKVFN

-4048 AMVESGKTPAQ
+4048 AMIESGKTPAQ
-4059 AAKVAKNI
+4059 AAKAAKNI

-4101 HFKGEHK
+4101 HFKGKNK

-4115 SMVGVLGYMA
+4115 SMVGVLGYMSA
-4125 AAALLGG
+4125 VALLGG
-4132 DDDEYDKMNDYTKSR
+4132 DDDEYDKLNDYTKSR

-4181 KGELGNLPWH
+4181 KGELGVLPWH

-4218 VMLGLLPTVIK
+4218 VLLGLLPTVIK

-4305 VDTTVSAAM
+4305 VDATVSAAM

-4362 AKARNDV
+4362 AKARNDI
-4369 TTINKL
+4369 TAINKL

-4406 RLDDNLNAAEKRTKI
+4406 RLDEGLNAAEKRVKI

-4439 KIEKAKMKERQKD
+4439 KIEKMKMKARND